1 MNDLAVSELLDAYA
15 PAAVPD
21 DSDWEDVLRRA
32 EPASSPRR
40 SRRRRLLVLAAAGAL
55 LLVLLATPAFGLR
68 QALLDLV
75 GREDVSFERSE
86 PAPLVVKRRF
96 DDLAV
101 GAPARMDPGA
111 IPSQT
116 RRVSFDTGQRKRE
129 LFVTPTRRGGFCYM
143 LEGYGGGC
151 QRSGGT
157 ADRTPPLTVT
167 SSLRWKPGEPV
178 RVITSAGRSSTP
190 GSRA

>member
-40 SRRRRLLVLAAAGAL
+40 SRRRRLLVLAAAGVL

-75 GREDVSFERSE
+75 GREDVSLERSE
-86 PAPLVVKRRF
+86 PTPHVVERRLRRARDRGAGEHGCRARCRAKR
-96 DDLAV
+96 DA
-101 GAPARMDPGA
+101 
-111 IPSQT
+111 
-116 RRVSFDTGQRKRE
+116 
-129 LFVTPTRRGGFCYM
+129 
-143 LEGYGGGC
+143 
-151 QRSGGT
+151 
-157 ADRTPPLTVT
+157 
-167 SSLRWKPGEPV
+167 
-178 RVITSAGRSSTP
+178 
-190 GSRA
+190 